1 MTESSRRSPPTTRP
15 AGRTPAQAS
24 PAARRRVLAG
34 LLAVAA
40 AGTAR
45 AQSGGG
51 AAGGFPNRPMR
62 LVVPFPPGGASD
74 TSARLIAA
82 KLGERLGQPV
92 VVENRPG
99 ATGNIAT
106 VAVARGP
113 ADGYQLLLGAAFLAV
128 NPWLYKNAGYD
139 PVRDLAPL
147 GRPIDSRVVLVARPD
162 LPPLPAFIEQAKR
175 TSTPIRLAS
184 PGAGTLSHLGGELLR
199 IRTGAPM
206 THVPYR
212 GSVAALTDLA
222 GQQVDVMFD
231 AVASATPMIR
241 GGRIKAIAVPETARN
256 PQLPD
261 VPTLAELGVPDIVVR
276 AWNMMFAPAGTPPDV
291 LETLRT
297 HVDAVLAMPAVADD
311 LRSKGLEVG
320 EPTAP
325 QAFVARLQAESDLW
339 RRTVQA
345 AGITLE

>member
-1 MTESSRRSPPTTRP
+1 MIRSDDRPLPPARSAGRSP
-15 AGRTPAQAS
+15 GRAS
-24 PAARRRVLAG
+24 RAARRRVIAG
-34 LLAVAA
+34 LAALAA
-40 AGTAR
+40 AGAVR
-45 AQSGGG
+45 AQPG
-51 AAGGFPNRPMR
+51 AAGGFPNRPLR

-82 KLGERLGQPV
+82 RLGERLGQPV

-106 VAVARGP
+106 TTVTRGP

-147 GRPIDSRVVLVARPD
+147 GRPIDSRVVLVGRPE
-162 LPPLPAFIEQAKR
+162 LPPLPAFIEQARR

-206 THVPYR
+206 IHVPYR

-222 GQQVDVMFD
+222 GQQVDLMFD

-241 GGRIKAIAVPETARN
+241 GGRIKAIAVPEASRN

-261 VPTLAELGVPDIVVR
+261 VPTLGELGVPDLFVR
-276 AWNMMFAPAGTPPDV
+276 AWNVMFAPAGTPADV

-297 HVDAVLAMPAVADD
+297 HVDAVLAMPAVADE

-320 EPTAP
+320 DPTPP
-325 QAFVARLQAESDLW
+325 QAFVARLQAESELW